1 MQGAER
7 HTGRTFPASSPDER
21 TYSAK
26 IPRFRGNLS
35 LHRISDLYILS
46 YSLPKSKQKRTV
58 KRENFHISQKN
69 VLFKINK
76 LGSKTRC
83 RSAFLDLKS
92 AILRKK
98 CSGTVPQ
105 SRSGA
110 FFLSDSEKCGA
121 DDSRIVAEFGNL
133 QFRQRHQS
141 ASVLFGSHHRFN
153 GGQQAFALVG
163 NTAAD
168 GKHLRLKNID
178 HVGQTRSQIG

>member
-76 LGSKTRC
+76 FGSKTRC

-110 FFLSDSEKCGA
+110 FFFQIPRNAAPMIPASLPSLAIFSSVSGTNPPPYCSALTIGSMAASRLSPSLEIPPPMESTSG
-121 DDSRIVAEFGNL
+121 
-133 QFRQRHQS
+133 
-141 ASVLFGSHHRFN
+141 
-153 GGQQAFALVG
+153 
-163 NTAAD
+163 
-168 GKHLRLKNID
+168 
-178 HVGQTRSQIG
+178 